1 MRELKAIR
9 FPFEENMTEV
19 TVGSAALATNV
30 GELGRSID
38 ETGSVDEEK
47 SEGESAVGGGR
58 NDSVKAGER
67 SVGWVVSSGEP
78 V

>member
-9 FPFEENMTEV
+9 FPFEGNMKEV
-19 TVGSAALATNV
+19 LVGSAALAKDV

-47 SEGESAVGGGR
+47 SEGETDVGGGR
-58 NDSVKAGER
+58 SDSVRVGER
-67 SVGWVVSSGEP
+67 SVDWGVSSGEP